1 MDSGDRKLFE
11 QSLQRAT
18 GQHTGTAL
26 DSALEELG
34 WYDALDSDRRD
45 AVSALFALQGAAG
58 VSSSALSDLLARS
71 LGVTREATVVLPQLG
86 RRSTAGELTGDRLR
100 VRGLA
105 IGAPHEQVAIPTD
118 TQIAVVA
125 RSDVDVRPVAGMDPR
140 LGLVAV
146 TGELP
151 AARAVLSPTTRW
163 PAALAAGQLAL
174 AYELVGASRTMLQLA
189 RDHAVERVQFGRP
202 IAGFQAVRHRLADA
216 LVAIEGAHACADAAW
231 DDEAALSAS
240 IAKAVAGAAARTV
253 GKHAQ
258 QVLGGMGYTTDHP
271 LHQYVRR
278 TLVLDQLLGAGSVL
292 TREIG
297 AQLLRARDLP
307 ELLPL

>member
-86 RRSTAGELTGDRLR
+86 RRSPAGELTGDRLR